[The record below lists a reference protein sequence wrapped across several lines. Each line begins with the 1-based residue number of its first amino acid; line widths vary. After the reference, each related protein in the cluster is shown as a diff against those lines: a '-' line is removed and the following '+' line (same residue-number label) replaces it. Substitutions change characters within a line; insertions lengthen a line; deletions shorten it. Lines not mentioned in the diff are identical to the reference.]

1 MELEKVPSLQKKIIR
16 KCNEKCKPVITATQ
30 MLESM
35 IKSPLPT
42 RAEVNDVAGAIYDG
56 SDAIMLSGETAIGKF
71 PLESIRM
78 MKSITTNVEKEI
90 MENEGFSRL
99 VKTPEKNNPK
109 KSVCYSAFQMS
120 EDLSIK
126 VMVVMTE
133 SGDTGNTLSSFRPSS
148 VIIAMTPSENIYR
161 KLSLSWGIIP
171 VKVRKFRSTDQMLD
185 FNKKF
190 LIDNGVIKKDDMF
203 VMTAGVPV
211 GITGTTNMIKIE
223 KVE

>member
-1 MELEKVPSLQKKIIR
+1 
-16 KCNEKCKPVITATQ
+16 

-90 MENEGFSRL
+90 MENDGFSRL
-99 VKTPEKNNPK
+99 VKIPEKNNPK
-109 KSVCYSAFQMS
+109 KSICYSAFQMS
-120 EDLSIK
+120 EDLAIK

-133 SGDTGNTLSSFRPSS
+133 SGNTGNTLSSFRPRS
-148 VIIAMTPSENIYR
+148 VIIAMTPRENVYR
-161 KLSLSWGIIP
+161 RLSLSWGILP
-171 VKVRKFRSTDQMLD
+171 VKVKKFRSTDQMLD

-190 LIDNGVIKKDDMF
+190 LINNNIIKIDDMF

-223 KVE
+223 RVQ

>member
-1 MELEKVPSLQKKIIR
+1 MELEKVPSLQKKIIK

-99 VKTPEKNNPK
+99 VKTPKKIILKNQ
-109 KSVCYSAFQMS
+109 Y
-120 EDLSIK
+120 
-126 VMVVMTE
+126 
-133 SGDTGNTLSSFRPSS
+133 
-148 VIIAMTPSENIYR
+148 VIQPFKCLKIYHKGYGCNDR
-161 KLSLSWGIIP
+161 IWEYWKYII
-171 VKVRKFRSTDQMLD
+171 
-185 FNKKF
+185 
-190 LIDNGVIKKDDMF
+190 
-203 VMTAGVPV
+203 
-211 GITGTTNMIKIE
+211 
-223 KVE
+223 

>member
-1 MELEKVPSLQKKIIR
+1 MPSTGKQDLKYVKLATELDIDWIALSFVQSKSDRDSIDKLFKRLKKNIPLIAKIEKPEAVENIDSIIESFDGILIARGDLGLEMELEKVPSLQKKIIK

-90 MENEGFSRL
+90 MENDGFSRL
-99 VKTPEKNNPK
+99 VKIPEKNNPK
-109 KSVCYSAFQMS
+109 KSICCLLYTS
-120 EDLSIK
+120 
-126 VMVVMTE
+126 
-133 SGDTGNTLSSFRPSS
+133 PS
-148 VIIAMTPSENIYR
+148 PR
-161 KLSLSWGIIP
+161 
-171 VKVRKFRSTDQMLD
+171 D
-185 FNKKF
+185 
-190 LIDNGVIKKDDMF
+190 
-203 VMTAGVPV
+203 
-211 GITGTTNMIKIE
+211 
-223 KVE
+223 